1 MKRIAALA
9 LAVTF
14 VVVGV
19 AMAGEMEA
27 QIQSIDTASKQM
39 VLDNGTTLVWEE
51 YTTILVFVEGK
62 EGKLEDLKAGAKVKT
77 SYQEKDGKNV
87 VEKIEVT
94 E

>member
-14 VVVGV
+14 VFVGV

-27 QIQSIDTASKQM
+27 KIQSIDTASKQM

-51 YTTILVFVEGK
+51 YTTIFVVVEGK
-62 EGKLEDLKAGAKVKT
+62 EGKLEDLKAGTKVKT